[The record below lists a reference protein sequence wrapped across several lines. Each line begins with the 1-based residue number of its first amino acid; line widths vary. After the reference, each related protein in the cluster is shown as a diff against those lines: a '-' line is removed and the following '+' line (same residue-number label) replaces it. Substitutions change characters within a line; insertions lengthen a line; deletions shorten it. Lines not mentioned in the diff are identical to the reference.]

1 MPNPD
6 LRSQLCD
13 MPAMQK
19 RLSSCVKPG
28 FDTGTGDG
36 SSGSQ
41 DPSNSNAKSI
51 VAPVVGGVA
60 GFIAMAL
67 LVFLIFRLRRQR
79 RTVNNERLLDTEGH
93 LEEAPDPFNP
103 QNQTKRMQA
112 SGSGRSWCES
122 TADASNQK
130 DVIRIAYIP
139 SIASEDSIQLPEL
152 AALGGGPQASFMAS
166 FDDVH
171 NKHTSIASSLSTGIL
186 DEAVVMAISNKAT
199 PQLLRLHTIKSS
211 NSDMIQRS
219 NSLHSS
225 NSIKRTKS
233 QRRVAE
239 ANKSAR
245 LQGQGNNNKN
255 NNNPDGEGSQ
265 LHDALE
271 QLQAQPEPE
280 QQYTPAVMITG
291 PSARSSAQSTVS
303 NKGAPSP
310 PSMVLE
316 PRPLHPSYSTHQSSI
331 PSPVTPVTP
340 PPPPPTSG
348 TQTATI
354 QHSVSAPTALASLLA
369 TTSTTPPT
377 ISTSISAPHS
387 APPSAMHAYPSL
399 VQPSPTSPPSGGPS
413 NFSQSP
419 TAPTRDSTLSTLS
432 DGRSTTTR
440 GEGEEIMIFWDGQ
453 RGSRTSN
460 L

>member
-1 MPNPD
+1 MPYPD
-6 LRSQLCD
+6 LCSQLRD
-13 MPAMQK
+13 MPALQR

-36 SSGSQ
+36 SSGSK

-51 VAPVVGGVA
+51 VAPVVGGVV
-60 GFIAMAL
+60 GFVAIAL
-67 LVFLIFRLRRQR
+67 LILLIFRQRRQR
-79 RTVNNERLLDTEGH
+79 RTANNGGLLGTERH
-93 LEEAPDPFNP
+93 LEEAPDPFKS
-103 QNQTKRMQA
+103 QTKRMQV
-112 SGSGRSWCES
+112 SGSGKSWCES
-122 TADASNQK
+122 AADASSRK

-139 SIASEDSIQLPEL
+139 RIASEDSTQLPEL

-166 FDDVH
+166 FNDAH
-171 NKHTSIASSLSTGIL
+171 SKHSSIASSLSTGTL
-186 DEAVVMAISNKAT
+186 DEAVVMAIGNKAT

-219 NSLHSS
+219 NTLHSS

-239 ANKSAR
+239 ANKSAK
-245 LQGQGNNNKN
+245 LQGQGNNN
-255 NNNPDGEGSQ
+255 NNPGGEGSQ
-265 LHDALE
+265 PNDALE

-280 QQYTPAVMITG
+280 QQYTPAVMVTG

-303 NKGAPSP
+303 NQQAPSL

-316 PRPLHPSYSTHQSSI
+316 PRPLHSSYHTDQSSI
-331 PSPVTPVTP
+331 PSPATPATP
-340 PPPPPTSG
+340 PPQTSG
-348 TQTATI
+348 AQTTTTI
-354 QHSVSAPTALASLLA
+354 QHSASAPTALASLLA
-369 TTSTTPPT
+369 STSTTFPT
-377 ISTSISAPHS
+377 IPSSVSAPPS

-399 VQPSPTSPPSGGPS
+399 VQPSPMSPPGGGPS
-413 NFSQSP
+413 HLSQSP
-419 TAPTRDSTLSTLS
+419 AAPTRNSTFSTLS

-440 GEGEEIMIFWDGQ
+440 GEGEEIMIFWDGH
-453 RGSRTSN
+453 RGSKTSN